1 MQVVRLLAEGAYAQ
15 VLLVRSSATNETFAL
30 KRILCQSQEVENDV
44 QMELQVFRV
53 RPILLYCNMPIF
65 IVLTNACIRVMNLVC
80 QASQYYAAG
89 RVF

>member
-53 RPILLYCNMPIF
+53 RLSLRPLWLQFLM
-65 IVLTNACIRVMNLVC
+65 AVC
-80 QASQYYAAG
+80 
-89 RVF
+89 